1 MFPVFGANAEPSHLF
16 IGNEAY
22 DINGSGKG
30 AREIPNEQNFMYCH
44 VARSQA
50 KNKVLTLEVCK
61 MELAMGTPLILYA
74 KKIEREL
81 EQIRSE
87 RR

>member
-1 MFPVFGANAEPSHLF
+1 
-16 IGNEAY
+16 
-22 DINGSGKG
+22 
-30 AREIPNEQNFMYCH
+30 MYCH
-44 VARSQA
+44 VGRSQA